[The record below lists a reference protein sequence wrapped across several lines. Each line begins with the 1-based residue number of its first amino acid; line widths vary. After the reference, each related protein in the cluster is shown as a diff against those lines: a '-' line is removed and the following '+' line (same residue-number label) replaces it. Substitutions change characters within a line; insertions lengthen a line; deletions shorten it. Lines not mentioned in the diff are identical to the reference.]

1 MNAKELKEIIS
12 KIIKNRKAVIIGLGH
27 PLRGDDYVGSYIA
40 EKLKQLVRS
49 PNILIIN
56 AETVPELYTDVIRE
70 FKPDILLIIDAVD
83 FGGEPGEIIFSKL
96 CDLEIVE
103 RDGLSHALPLYLVL
117 KLMNVEERNVYIL
130 GIQPEK
136 MNIGNS
142 MSQKVLERAEII
154 VKVIK
159 DITQNNF

>member
-1 MNAKELKEIIS
+1 MNRIIDN
-12 KIIKNRKAVIIGLGH
+12 KKVAIIGLGH

-49 PNILIIN
+49 SNILIVN

-70 FKPDILLIIDAVD
+70 FKPDVLLIIDAVD

-103 RDGLSHALPLYLVL
+103 RDSLSHALPLYLVL

-130 GIQPEK
+130 GIQPK
-136 MNIGNS
+136 NMNIRNS
-142 MSQKVLERAEII
+142 MSQKVLEHAEII
-154 VKVIK
+154 VKIIK